1 MGAGGWPA
9 RGSPPAG
16 EMQAIRRI
24 PSCGASRRMMDG
36 SIPEDRHGRLLAVT
50 LARDARH
57 EDKIERIQEVPL
69 FGEV

>member
-1 MGAGGWPA
+1 
-9 RGSPPAG
+9 
-16 EMQAIRRI
+16 
-24 PSCGASRRMMDG
+24 MMDG